1 MKLQYL
7 LAIFLFISAAPIS
20 VYAEQEQEPELTDF
34 STTSKLS
41 GVVRFVLGN
50 AYRNNGYANFGQA
63 SALTNLADL
72 YGHRAYDGSI
82 ASVQPRSINMIDSPL
97 SQGEA
102 FIFYRASAPAKLS
115 RELAFSTTWTGYLP
129 NNINTTSS
137 SSTNAFAEPAS
148 SNVMQGVGSGQ
159 NLLINPST
167 NRPLTQAQLTRI
179 SLFTDSGFKQT
190 VQLAS
195 SSFSLEYLMP
205 ATNIYLPLQG
215 NQIPLLDRYG
225 RTNALFATTSG
236 TSSSDFNSSKILLDP
251 KDLNALVALA
261 NEARRV
267 KNYAYYNNTANLVVK
282 PIGVYDP
289 ISIAASAERNY
300 QAVNAAGNTVD
311 NFSGA
316 GLGLVVTP
324 GGLVT
329 NPTIYN
335 NLLNYLIAE
344 YGSLAEDQRRVG
356 YVQNAATK
364 FVRNLAA
371 YNTNKNYVADNN
383 AFTFSH
389 DASLSFD
396 TSFSGVDKLQIRV
409 RSNNIYSFAARTANP
424 AAGLAYDGTTIDWP
438 NGATPFV
445 FLDRLFYAFPLNN
458 SINLSLGVRLGQ
470 DGFLPSRGSFYSP
483 SALLEFFSSAA
494 GVLPSYTG
502 SGAGFNY
509 GPFQL
514 DFLSLK
520 NLRFG
525 IGYLTNEADA
535 VSPDANNIM
544 AQGWFSANTRLRIP
558 LQLAWQ
564 SSNSRWLFTANYAY
578 ERGHNSMGAVGTQ
591 LALTPFMYASLNE
604 ANQLGVTIAHQIG
617 ADFSVTAAYGH
628 GAVKAR
634 FNNSVLGVKMTS
646 AGDLAQLNSWMLALN
661 FNNLF
666 IKGNSAG
673 IGVGGVPALQTNRS
687 SWNSD
692 ASMPIALETWYQF
705 QLSDNISFTP
715 GIFYISATANSDGL
729 GAGSSWGAVLKT
741 QFNF

>member
-1 MKLQYL
+1 M
-7 LAIFLFISAAPIS
+7 
-20 VYAEQEQEPELTDF
+20 
-34 STTSKLS
+34 
-41 GVVRFVLGN
+41 RFVLGN

-63 SALTNLADL
+63 TALSNLADL

-82 ASVQPRSINMIDSPL
+82 ASVQSRSINMIASPL

-137 SSTNAFAEPAS
+137 SSSNAFAEPAS

-167 NRPLTQAQLTRI
+167 NRLPSQAQLTRI
-179 SLFTDSGFKQT
+179 SLFTDSGFRQT
-190 VQLAS
+190 VQLANT
-195 SSFSLEYLMP
+195 SFSLEYLNP

-215 NQIPLLDRYG
+215 SQIPLLDRYG

-261 NEARRV
+261 NESRRV
-267 KNYAYYNNTANLVVK
+267 KNYAFYNNTANLVVK
-282 PIGVYDP
+282 PIGAYDP

-300 QAVNAAGNTVD
+300 QAVNAAGNTVN

-344 YGSLAEDQRRVG
+344 YGSLSEDQRRVG

-364 FVRNLAA
+364 FIRNLAA

-383 AFTFSH
+383 AFTFSR

-409 RSNNIYSFAARTANP
+409 RSNNIYSFAARTDNP
-424 AAGLAYDGTTIDWP
+424 AAGLAYDGATIDWP

-458 SINLSLGVRLGQ
+458 SINLS
-470 DGFLPSRGSFYSP
+470 
-483 SALLEFFSSAA
+483 
-494 GVLPSYTG
+494 
-502 SGAGFNY
+502 
-509 GPFQL
+509 
-514 DFLSLK
+514 
-520 NLRFG
+520 
-525 IGYLTNEADA
+525 
-535 VSPDANNIM
+535 
-544 AQGWFSANTRLRIP
+544 
-558 LQLAWQ
+558 
-564 SSNSRWLFTANYAY
+564 
-578 ERGHNSMGAVGTQ
+578 
-591 LALTPFMYASLNE
+591 
-604 ANQLGVTIAHQIG
+604 
-617 ADFSVTAAYGH
+617 
-628 GAVKAR
+628 
-634 FNNSVLGVKMTS
+634 
-646 AGDLAQLNSWMLALN
+646 
-661 FNNLF
+661 
-666 IKGNSAG
+666 
-673 IGVGGVPALQTNRS
+673 
-687 SWNSD
+687 
-692 ASMPIALETWYQF
+692 
-705 QLSDNISFTP
+705 
-715 GIFYISATANSDGL
+715 
-729 GAGSSWGAVLKT
+729 
-741 QFNF
+741 